1 MKYRKFGLPQPAAVL
16 DATVR
21 PGGGMSPVPEASPV
35 SEEAERESR
44 PLRVGHTMVGM
55 TSPLATAAF
64 DPTLA
69 RSPSGRARP
78 FEEPVDLPTSG
89 LPPSVVGFIVVGAF
103 LLVVAMGF
111 WLLR

>member
-1 MKYRKFGLPQPAAVL
+1 
-16 DATVR
+16 
-21 PGGGMSPVPEASPV
+21 MSPVPEASPV

-44 PLRVGHTMVGM
+44 RLRVGHTMVGM
-55 TSPLATAAF
+55 TSPLAAGQGF

-78 FEEPVDLPTSG
+78 FEEPVDLPTTG
-89 LPPSVVGFIVVGAF
+89 LPPSVVGFIVGAF